1 MGVHAVEAFMLVV
14 ALATGFLLFSPALR
28 LALVSGYSESI
39 RSLHRWSGRGQVLLA
54 LVLAAL
60 WIRITMGTGVG
71 VDANGSW
78 RIWRLGHV
86 VFVAGVALGFA
97 VTGIVMSSPTSYS
110 LSVIDYSM
118 TIHLWLTNVSC
129 LVVIVHA
136 FLALAHP
143 HRRQIFPST
152 GIAEDGSGSS
162 RQVAR

>member
-1 MGVHAVEAFMLVV
+1 MGVHAIQPFVLVV

-54 LVLAAL
+54 LILAVL
-60 WIRITMGTGVG
+60 WIRIAMETGVR
-71 VDANGSW
+71 VETNGLW
-78 RIWRLGHV
+78 RMWRLGHV
-86 VFVAGVALGFA
+86 LFVAVAALGFA
-97 VTGIVMSSPTSYS
+97 VTGIVMSSPASYA

-136 FLALAHP
+136 ILALAYSHK
-143 HRRQIFPST
+143 RLIFPST
-152 GIAEDGSGSS
+152 GIAEQASGSS